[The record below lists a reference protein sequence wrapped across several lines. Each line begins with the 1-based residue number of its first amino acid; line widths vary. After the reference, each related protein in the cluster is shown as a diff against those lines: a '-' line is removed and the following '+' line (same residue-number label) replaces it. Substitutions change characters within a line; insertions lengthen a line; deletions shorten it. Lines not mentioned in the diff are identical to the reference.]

1 MILRNFPNDAQ
12 YMHKTFFISQ
22 LCSYVQLKMLQV
34 SMHENQIG
42 KTHQQ
47 GSVPPTGR
55 HSRSAAIWRKLDR
68 ITAEQE
74 QCPTYEQLILSGYLD
89 TIQEGTPACVSEG
102 LHTKNDLFTF
112 HFVYGIPF
120 HKMKLHY
127 VFPPDPA
134 FAVLNILGPN
144 LSKRLMRNT
153 NHNGTVTS
161 RVLLSSRVQ
170 VYKNYCAEPIPYPV
184 ILRGHQRY

>member
-1 MILRNFPNDAQ
+1 MRSTCTKPFLYLSCVHMFNLKCCR
-12 YMHKTFFISQ
+12 YRCTETKSEKTR
-22 LCSYVQLKMLQV
+22 
-34 SMHENQIG
+34 
-42 KTHQQ
+42 QQ

-55 HSRSAAIWRKLDR
+55 HSRSAAIWQKLDR
-68 ITAEQE
+68 ITAEQQ

-89 TIQEGTPACVSEG
+89 TIQEATPACVSEG

-112 HFVYGIPF
+112 YFVYCLPF

-127 VFPPDPA
+127 VFSPDPA

-144 LSKRLMRNT
+144 LSKCLMRNT
-153 NHNGTVTS
+153 NHNGTVTN

-170 VYKNYCAEPIPYPV
+170 VYKNYCAEPILYPV